1 MISNSRLSLLSKSAL
16 AFSALLICGAIVNAQ
31 EQSKKTSAPAFLS
44 SLEAEVIQEINLA
57 RANPGQYATYLEET
71 RKFYNGKTY
80 LPPSRENPLIT
91 FDGVAAVDEA
101 IKFLRASNPLGPL
114 QPSLGLTFGAKDHAR
129 DMALKGIS
137 GHKGSDG
144 STPNDRVSRYGNWK
158 STIGEAIVYRVSTA
172 REMVLELIVDDG
184 TPDRG
189 HRKNIFE
196 PSYQVAGVAIS
207 PASSFGTFCV
217 IDYAGGFTDKTG
229 LKVSENNAPAAV
241 SSARPANKAAAKTA
255 PSSKTTKTKTLKRG

>member
-1 MISNSRLSLLSKSAL
+1 MISNSRLAL
-16 AFSALLICGAIVNAQ
+16 VGRTTPVCLALLICGLIANAQ
-31 EQSKKTSAPAFLS
+31 QPSEKTSAPAFLS
-44 SLEAEVIQEINLA
+44 SPEAEVINEINLA
-57 RANPGQYATYLEET
+57 RANPSRYATYLEET
-71 RKFYNGKTY
+71 RKYYNGKSY
-80 LPPSRENPLIT
+80 LPPSRNKPVIT

-114 QPSLGLTFGAKDHAR
+114 QPSLGLSFGAKDHVK
-129 DMALKGIS
+129 DMTLTGIS

-144 STPNDRVSRYGNWK
+144 STPNDRVSRYGDWK

-196 PSYQVAGVAIS
+196 PGYQVAGVAIS
-207 PASSFGTFCV
+207 APSSFGTFCV
-217 IDYAGGFTDKTG
+217 IDYAGGFTDKAG
-229 LKVSENNAPAAV
+229 LKASEASSISAV
-241 SSARPANKAAAKTA
+241 SSTTPANKPAPKTPA
-255 PSSKTTKTKTLKRG
+255 SGRTSKTKSVKRG